1 MKQNVSFTRTN
12 KIFCRGVCLSRDR
25 APNTDG
31 MPDEEATV
39 YLRECELGLHNVEF
53 DAYQGAVKRFGY
65 KIDLN
70 DEHMRKIAPEIRL
83 NFQEMQTVPAS
94 VHAVVYKD
102 EKMFFDSKRHN
113 VPKLVRLGFLLCRHY
128 TAETQ
133 VRNFCDL
140 SSFDFKVMEM
150 WHIINPKLEESVSK
164 ATVKE
169 FLQDL
174 LYVAIDMNL
183 SKTLRIYSTFN
194 RHIER

>member
-133 VRNFCDL
+133 VRNFVIYHLFISRSWKCGTL
-140 SSFDFKVMEM
+140 STQSWKNQF
-150 WHIINPKLEESVSK
+150 PRP
-164 ATVKE
+164 
-169 FLQDL
+169 L
-174 LYVAIDMNL
+174 LKNSCRTCY
-183 SKTLRIYSTFN
+183 TLPSI
-194 RHIER
+194 